1 MEKILIEAL
10 KNKYRFEYKGL
21 INVED
26 LFDINLKGLDQIYRD
41 LKKVENDLQSDSLL
55 DANENPLKKETE
67 NKIKIVKNIFEIK
80 VEEIEQAKIAL
91 AKKAQREKIL
101 AIIENKQDQELSEKS
116 IKELRKIYDSLLW
129 LYCFHFLIILV
140 IWGLSFF
147 WLSLMIILIFIFE
160 NLT

>member
-1 MEKILIEAL
+1 MIMENILIEAL

-26 LFDINLKGLDQIYRD
+26 LFDINLEGLDQIYRD

-67 NKIKIVKNIFEIK
+67 NKINIVKNIFEIK

-116 IKELRKIYDSLLW
+116 IKELRKIYDSLL
-129 LYCFHFLIILV
+129 
-140 IWGLSFF
+140 
-147 WLSLMIILIFIFE
+147 
-160 NLT
+160 

>member
-1 MEKILIEAL
+1 MENILIEAL

-26 LFDINLKGLDQIYRD
+26 LFDINLEGLDQIYRD

-67 NKIKIVKNIFEIK
+67 NKINIVKNIFEIK

-116 IKELRKIYDSLLW
+116 IKELRKIYDSLL
-129 LYCFHFLIILV
+129 
-140 IWGLSFF
+140 
-147 WLSLMIILIFIFE
+147 
-160 NLT
+160 